1 MKLIPKPALS
11 SADSGFPTGALIMYE
26 NDGTPLIGTII
37 GFKKQKYQV
46 LNNRGREIE
55 LQPIRLHRLPESL
68 PGDLSTTEAKAKFL
82 HDLYE
87 GCLADSH
94 TVDLG
99 EIWSF
104 VHDEGGD
111 HPTAKL
117 CASYYGAVD
126 LKKHL
131 TLRLALI
138 ADKIFFK
145 RKDDE
150 FLARPAET
158 VEELRKSEESRQRK
172 HTFQEAFVAVCAKR
186 LTDPSIPFPPE
197 ATATIEL
204 LEDIAAGAQHI
215 DNNRHKEAKDLVNLV
230 AERLHLELGGT
241 REQRTI
247 QLLEAIGHFTENTN
261 LALIRHRPVGDF
273 SPESIAAAAHLPA
286 PSISLGGVARRD
298 LTGLRTVTIDDS
310 STRDMDDALSLERS
324 GDGFELGIHISDVA
338 ALIEQDSPLD
348 LEGRRRATSIY
359 CPDRTIHMFP
369 DTVSTDACSL
379 VAGKPRA
386 VLSCFFVIDRNF
398 NVISSEIVP
407 TLITVTE
414 RLSYDEVDARLEKGD
429 QFLNDLYNIASTLEA
444 ARIEKGAIK
453 VHKRDILIT
462 PREDGELILTEIDEN
477 APSRA
482 LIGEMMVL
490 ANSLLA
496 NYAARHDIPCIFR
509 GQPPPDEDRG
519 RGRSIPEGPAADYAE
534 RARLKKST
542 TSLQPERHASL
553 ALDAY
558 VQATSPI
565 RRYADL
571 LNQRQIVSHI
581 AGRPLPYSRDA
592 LADLLDA
599 INAPLSNAQAITKE
613 TRRFWA
619 LRYMQTVLHER
630 RTIAATVL
638 RTDLKTPLVE
648 VEEIY
653 VPFLAR
659 IPFPVSPGDIVNLRV
674 GSVDPR
680 FDHIRLEAVR
690 E

>member
-1 MKLIPKPALS
+1 MKLIPKSAPSPA
-11 SADSGFPTGALIMYE
+11 DDGFPTGSLVMYE
-26 NDGTPLIGTII
+26 NDGAPLIGAVL

-46 LNNRGREIE
+46 LNNRGREVE
-55 LQPIRLHRLPESL
+55 LQPIRLHRLPERL
-68 PGDLSTTEAKAKFL
+68 PGDLPTTEAKARFL
-82 HDLYE
+82 HELYE
-87 GCLADSH
+87 RCLADSL

-104 VHDEGGD
+104 VHDEPGD
-111 HPTAKL
+111 HSTAKL
-117 CASYYGAVD
+117 CASYYGAED
-126 LKKHL
+126 LQKHL

-138 ADKIFFK
+138 ADTIFFK

-150 FLARPAET
+150 FVARPLET
-158 VEELRKSEESRQRK
+158 VEELKKSAASRQKK
-172 HTFQEAFVAVCAKR
+172 HAVQESFVSICAQR
-186 LTDPSIPFPPE
+186 LTDPATPFPPE
-197 ATATIEL
+197 SRPIIEL

-230 AERLHLELGGT
+230 AERLKLELGGT

-247 QLLEAIGHFTENTN
+247 QLLERIGHFTEDTN

-273 SPESIAAAAHLPA
+273 SPESVAAAARLSTA
-286 PSISLGGVARRD
+286 TNTLGGSIRRA
-298 LTGLRTVTIDDS
+298 LSGIQIITIDDS
-310 STRDMDDALSLERS
+310 STRDMDDAVSLERKEE
-324 GDGFELGIHISDVA
+324 GFELGVHISDVA
-338 ALIEQDSPLD
+338 SLVEPNSVLD

-359 CPDRTIHMFP
+359 CPGQTLHMLP
-369 DTVSTDACSL
+369 EDVSTDACSL

-386 VLSCFFVIDRNF
+386 ALSCFFAIDRNF
-398 NVISSEIVP
+398 HVVSAEIAP
-407 TLITVTE
+407 TLVTVTE
-414 RLSYDEVDARLEKGD
+414 RLTYDEVDARLERGD
-429 QFLNDLYNIASTLEA
+429 QFMNDLYNIASTLEA

-453 VHKRDILIT
+453 VQKRDVLIT
-462 PREDGELILTEIDEN
+462 PRGDGELVLTEIDEN

-509 GQPPPDEDRG
+509 GQPPPDDDRG
-519 RGRSIPEGPAADYAE
+519 RNRSVPEGPAADYAE

-542 TSLQPERHASL
+542 VSLQPERHSSL

-558 VQATSPI
+558 LQATSPI

-571 LNQRQIVSHI
+571 LNQRQILSHLES
-581 AGRPLPYSRDA
+581 RPLPYSRDT

-599 INAPLSNAQAITKE
+599 LEAPLATAQAIAKE

-619 LRYMQTVLHER
+619 LRYMQKVFRER
-630 RTIAATVL
+630 RTIGATVL

-648 VEEIY
+648 VDEIF

-659 IPFPVSPGDIVNLRV
+659 IPFPVSPGDVVKLRI
-674 GSVDPR
+674 GSVEPR